1 VVVLPLVLEEK
12 VVGIFEAFSSRAS
25 AFGERDERTL
35 EALAG
40 RVLKNLERAA
50 QPFEMAESA
59 SAEDAADRQS
69 AEVMA
74 PAGSRRTLDIMT
86 WALGAVVLVSAV
98 WLGTRAVQRFGPR
111 RAGVQ
116 SAPAKAGMTGAQA
129 GESASGRV
137 EGVHSQQSPPAAA
150 TPASPKVPSGAGR
163 RSSPSVPE
171 GGLLV
176 YENGREVFRM
186 VPSPAQAVIR
196 AEESGVQRAS
206 TIESEGIIKLAPEAV
221 DDSLVYRVEPEY
233 PEQARQQRIQGAV
246 VLETRINPDGTVKD
260 LMVASGQPLLAD
272 AAMAA
277 VKQWRFRPH
286 SVDGRQ
292 VEMQTR
298 ITIKFSLPAD

>member
-1 VVVLPLVLEEK
+1 
-12 VVGIFEAFSSRAS
+12 
-25 AFGERDERTL
+25 
-35 EALAG
+35 
-40 RVLKNLERAA
+40 
-50 QPFEMAESA
+50 
-59 SAEDAADRQS
+59 
-69 AEVMA
+69 
-74 PAGSRRTLDIMT
+74 
-86 WALGAVVLVSAV
+86 
-98 WLGTRAVQRFGPR
+98 
-111 RAGVQ
+111 
-116 SAPAKAGMTGAQA
+116 
-129 GESASGRV
+129 
-137 EGVHSQQSPPAAA
+137 
-150 TPASPKVPSGAGR
+150 
-163 RSSPSVPE
+163 
-171 GGLLV
+171 LLV

-260 LMVASGQPLLAD
+260 LKVVSGQPLLAD

-286 SVDGRQ
+286 SVNGRQ

-298 ITIKFSLPAD
+298 ITIKFTLPAD